1 MMYYRVVDRPNTRC
15 LTWRTQDRQWRA
27 RRTGDGARA
36 CSISHFATVI
46 ITCFVIFCCF
56 WSVLFYV
63 VAACCMPVVI
73 VIAGPLP
80 LPICINICRVT
91 PTPTFPPPSTN
102 YAQLAPYTFFLLCCV
117 CVCVYCIVSC
127 CSLLVISLSDNSV
140 IHDAYVRLV
149 ALCKCTISSVCQEKR
164 AIARMLLY
172 LNTRICCV
180 SLCVYVYIVATIN
193 KWPQAWCGTIV

>member
-15 LTWRTQDRQWRA
+15 LTRRTQDRQWRA

-56 WSVLFYV
+56 CSVLFYV

-102 YAQLAPYTFFLLCCV
+102 YAQLAPYTFFCSVV
-117 CVCVYCIVSC
+117 CVCIVL
-127 CSLLVISLSDNSV
+127 SLVVHFWSFHCQTTVWSMTRMSV
-140 IHDAYVRLV
+140 WLLCANVRF
-149 ALCKCTISSVCQEKR
+149 R
-164 AIARMLLY
+164 
-172 LNTRICCV
+172 
-180 SLCVYVYIVATIN
+180 LCVRRN
-193 KWPQAWCGTIV
+193 GL

>member
-15 LTWRTQDRQWRA
+15 LTWRTQDRRWRA

-56 WSVLFYV
+56 CSVLFYV

-117 CVCVYCIVSC
+117 CVLYCLLLFTSGHFIVRQQCDPWRVCPFGCSVQMYDFVCVSGETGYS
-127 CSLLVISLSDNSV
+127 SDAFVLEHENM
-140 IHDAYVRLV
+140 LCV
-149 ALCKCTISSVCQEKR
+149 ALCVCVH
-164 AIARMLLY
+164 
-172 LNTRICCV
+172 CCH
-180 SLCVYVYIVATIN
+180 Y
-193 KWPQAWCGTIV
+193 K